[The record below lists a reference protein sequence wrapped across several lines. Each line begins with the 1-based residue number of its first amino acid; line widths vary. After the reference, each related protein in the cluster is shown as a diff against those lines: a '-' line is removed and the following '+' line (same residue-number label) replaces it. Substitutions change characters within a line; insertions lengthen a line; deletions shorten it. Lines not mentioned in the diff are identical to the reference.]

1 MVLQFHS
8 LYSPRQ
14 RPHDVKNRPEMLT
27 ALGPILVI
35 HTASASAISAIE
47 QRLVAI
53 HAEPGRKSA
62 MKPNLNARTVIAAD
76 LHALAMGQSLLKLKR
91 DPTPTVALRC
101 HCNRRYMMR
110 PFSRLCHCQQTVL
123 VMTIGVASRQ
133 LQRLRN
139 HTLASLSRC
148 MVHSIPDIIK
158 AAIIGEAPHGSIEI
172 RIARMVPT
180 TLLHQSTTTSPCNL
194 PHILSLEHPAI
205 YGDLRITP
213 HISLVVSQ
221 P

>member
-1 MVLQFHS
+1 
-8 LYSPRQ
+8 
-14 RPHDVKNRPEMLT
+14 
-27 ALGPILVI
+27 
-35 HTASASAISAIE
+35 
-47 QRLVAI
+47 
-53 HAEPGRKSA
+53 
-62 MKPNLNARTVIAAD
+62 MKPSLNAKTVIAVD
-76 LHALAMGQSLLKLKR
+76 SHALAMGQSLLKLKR
-91 DPTPTVALRC
+91 DPTPMVAPRC

-110 PFSRLCHCQQTVL
+110 RYSRLCPCQRTVL
-123 VMTIGVASRQ
+123 VTTIGVAYRQ

-139 HTLASLSRC
+139 PTIAPLLWC